1 MEHNCVCVCASF
13 LDQVGTKEASCSVP
27 SSPVTLE
34 TSSSSSGAGGA
45 GGEMDLP
52 AVRATNITDLINES
66 YEVSGTSVSW
76 LSLMV
81 KSVFTPGPLEKN
93 QTLLKSPQS
102 GPTSGPGE
110 KRLGSLSGPLFF

>member
-1 MEHNCVCVCASF
+1 MEHNCICVFASF
-13 LDQVGTKEASCSVP
+13 LDQVGTKEASCTVP

-34 TSSSSSGAGGA
+34 TSGSNSSGGA

-52 AVRATNITDLINES
+52 AVRPTNITDLINES

-76 LSLMV
+76 LSLVV

-102 GPTSGPGE
+102 GPGE
-110 KRLGSLSGPLFF
+110 KRLGSFLRSHCQLV